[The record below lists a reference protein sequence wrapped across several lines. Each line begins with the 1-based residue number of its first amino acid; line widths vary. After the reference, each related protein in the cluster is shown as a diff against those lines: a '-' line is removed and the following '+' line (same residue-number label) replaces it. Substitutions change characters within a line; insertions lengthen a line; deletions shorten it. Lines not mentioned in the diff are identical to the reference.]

1 MRKRNRSGDKL
12 DFKPIGKAMREA
24 RLCEGWT
31 QEQAAEKLGIEQ
43 PYYQRLERSGQCP
56 SIEVFYKIVR
66 LFQLSVDECFFPNVK
81 PSKSGR
87 RRRLD
92 VMLDRLEE
100 EELFIIEGTIK
111 GILRMKA
118 DQQNRTK

>member
-1 MRKRNRSGDKL
+1 MRKRNGSGNKL

-31 QEQAAEKLGIEQ
+31 QEEAAEKLGIEQ

>member
-1 MRKRNRSGDKL
+1 MRKRNDSGNKL

-31 QEQAAEKLGIEQ
+31 QEEAAEKLGIEQ
-43 PYYQRLERSGQCP
+43 PYYQRLERNGQYP

-66 LFQLSVDECFFPNVK
+66 LFQLSVDEFFFPDVK
-81 PSKSGR
+81 PVKSGR

-92 VMLDRLEE
+92 ALLGRLEE
-100 EELFIIEGTIK
+100 DELLVLESTIK
-111 GILRMKA
+111 GLLRMREERK
-118 DQQNRTK
+118 KK

>member
-1 MRKRNRSGDKL
+1 MRKRNGSGNKL
-12 DFKPIGKAMREA
+12 DFKPIGRAMREA

>member
-1 MRKRNRSGDKL
+1 
-12 DFKPIGKAMREA
+12 MREA